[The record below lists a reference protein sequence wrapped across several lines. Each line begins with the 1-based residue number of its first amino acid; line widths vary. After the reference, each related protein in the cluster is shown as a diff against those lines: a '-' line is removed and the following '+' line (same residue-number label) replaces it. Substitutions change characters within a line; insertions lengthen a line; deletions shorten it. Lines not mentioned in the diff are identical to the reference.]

1 MKTLTKG
8 FTLMELLIVIG
19 VLGILAAGLLA
30 AIDPFEQLKK
40 ARDTNN
46 RSATI
51 EMLSSLTRYYANHGA
66 FPWNM
71 TDPEDTCCRAVGTGC
86 AAAAIPELGA
96 LGTSVINV
104 QDTDMQACL
113 TDTLVADGELKT
125 TYFSGIGSTNIY
137 VASDPA
143 DLTDLQVCFAPEGK
157 ASRTDPKTSFLLAGT
172 APMTIADQTTV
183 SPAACPDVASSSC
196 LQCFK

>member
-51 EMLSSLTRYYANHGA
+51 ELLSSLTRYYANHGA
-66 FPWNM
+66 FPWNL
-71 TDPEDTCCRAVGTGC
+71 TTYATSGICSRAGGQPL
-86 AAAAIPELGA
+86 AALGA
-96 LGTSVINV
+96 IGTSVMNV
-104 QDTDMQACL
+104 QNAAFQTCL
-113 TDTLVADGELKT
+113 NGTLVTDGELKT
-125 TYFSGIGSTNIY
+125 TFFQGVGSTPIY

-143 DLTDLQVCFAPEGK
+143 DLTNVVVCFAPEGK
-157 ASRTDPKTSFLLAGT
+157 SSRTDSSTSWLVSAGS
-172 APMTIADQTTV
+172 PQTIINQVGQAT
-183 SPAACPDVASSSC
+183 PACPDAASSSC